1 MQEVP
6 ALSLKQPRSLR
17 RRGFIGKKDE
27 VLLDIIEDGVV
38 EVDHELSVV
47 WMNRAGLEI
56 LHVPRVDCQGMKVYD
71 LFQTDREFL
80 RSRIEAI
87 LDGSELGNDPII
99 VRSGPTTI
107 KVRVGSRSSRNGGAA
122 LLVFSDIT
130 ELLVREE
137 QLKETREE
145 LKRVEAQLLQSCK
158 LSSLGHLTAN
168 ITHEINTPLTSILGY
183 VSMLRANT
191 EEGDPAREDLGIVQ
205 AEALRARRIV
215 RGLLGFLHP
224 GESLNRE
231 VNIGSVLDETLLLV
245 GGRAKSLGVRVVNTY
260 EGNLPPINADDDQIQ
275 LVFLNIINN
284 AFDAMPHGGT
294 LTIRSVRER
303 HGLTVCFEDTGIGVP
318 AHLIGRLTEPFFTTK
333 PENEGTGLGLSVSR
347 TIVERFGGSLDIRS
361 EDGKGSCFALR
372 FPIGDGG

>member
-1 MQEVP
+1 
-6 ALSLKQPRSLR
+6 
-17 RRGFIGKKDE
+17 
-27 VLLDIIEDGVV
+27 
-38 EVDHELSVV
+38 
-47 WMNRAGLEI
+47 
-56 LHVPRVDCQGMKVYD
+56 MKVYD

-99 VRSGPTTI
+99 VRSGPPTI
-107 KVRVGSRSSRNGGAA
+107 KVGVGSRSSRNGGAA

-137 QLKETREE
+137 QLKEAREE

-245 GGRAKSLGVRVVNTY
+245 GGRAKSLGVRIVNTY

-303 HGLTVCFEDTGIGVP
+303 HGLTVCFEDTGIGIP